1 MVNMRPLGKM
11 KIPSHEEFA
20 LDSHEYIS
28 KRGWVGAPYGLEEEV
43 MDILSRHQCEGETL
57 DDTLERLL
65 RRRKTARIVEFMN
78 KKYYWRPF
86 KRRRYDLRRKVRL

>member
-1 MVNMRPLGKM
+1 MRPLGKM
-11 KIPSHEEFA
+11 KIPSHEEFT

-28 KRGWVGAPYGLEEEV
+28 KRGWVNAPYGLEEEV
-43 MDILSRHQCEGETL
+43 MDILSRHQREGETL

-78 KKYYWRPF
+78 EKYYWRPF

>member
-1 MVNMRPLGKM
+1 MRPLGKM

-28 KRGWVGAPYGLEEEV
+28 KRGWVGVLYGLEEEV
-43 MDILSRHQCEGETL
+43 MDILSRHQREGETL